1 MNNSNR
7 DIAKLWLAQFD
18 ERLAWL
24 ASAVEEMPT
33 DEMVA
38 IHSALA
44 ERKKKFSDLLAIV
57 EDEAAKR
64 MSQAG
69 AKTAI
74 VESLDGEPL
83 SVEWKAS
90 SRRTDVKRDDLIRDV
105 EKLGN
110 QDKHR
115 IDEVTGEVR
124 TVHETQL
131 ELLKRCFRFE
141 PRWSDLT
148 AVGIDIDQYAET
160 AWSFGIKTQKAVKL

>member
-24 ASAVEEMPT
+24 ATAVEEMPT

-44 ERKKKFSDLLAIV
+44 DRKKRLSDLLGAI
-57 EDEAAKR
+57 EDDAAKR

-69 AKTAI
+69 AKTAV
-74 VESLDGEPL
+74 VESLDGDPL
-83 SVEWKAS
+83 AVEWKAS
-90 SRRTDVKRDDLIRDV
+90 SRRTDVKRDDLVKDV
-105 EKLGN
+105 EKLGFL
-110 QDKHR
+110 DKHR

-124 TVHETQL
+124 SPFETQI
-131 ELLKRCFRFE
+131 ELLKKCFRME
-141 PRWSDLT
+141 PRWSELT
-148 AVGIDIDQYAET
+148 SVGIDIDQYADT
-160 AWSFGIKTQKAVKL
+160 AWSFGIKTQKAAKL